1 MTIFTNSEAIR
12 INDFS
17 FTVISDI
24 SQVNEWFKKVDV
36 NQDKRISYEELKCC
50 IASNYGDILQQE
62 RDCSAIYIPT
72 HTTTNDPGFSS
83 KIK

>member
-50 IASNYGDILQQE
+50 IASNYGDIL
-62 RDCSAIYIPT
+62 
-72 HTTTNDPGFSS
+72 
-83 KIK
+83 

>member
-17 FTVISDI
+17 FTVNSDI

-36 NQDKRISYEELKCC
+36 NQDKQISYEELKCC
-50 IASNYGDILQQE
+50 IASNYGDIL
-62 RDCSAIYIPT
+62 
-72 HTTTNDPGFSS
+72 
-83 KIK
+83 